1 MQVSRISA
9 APCQPR
15 VIRVNP
21 KSILSNNNINNAG
34 VHGSLSVSPVTQKNL
49 SLSFSNGALNSRSN
63 FGLNRQ
69 SRVSPEERDSWYNIT
84 KQSQANRNNQRQLSG
99 RQAWCLLCSVLAVGL
114 IVCAVIGTDVAPPH
128 RRQSQR
134 RQQRQQQ
141 HPQRQHQR
149 QLHQR
154 QQQPRLHQP
163 QQQLLLHQ
171 RRQAQ
176 HRHPR
181 QQQPQLHRQQQHQRQ
196 QQPQRRQQQQVPQ
209 QQVRQQQVQ
218 QQQHQQQQARQHQRQ
233 QQPQRHQQQQLPQQQ
248 VRQQQVQQQQQ
259 QQPKQHQQHQLPLQL
274 RRPAPQL
281 QQLQK
286 LQLQQQVPTT
296 TTTTSPPCTKTPDTT
311 GAIFSFAT
319 ANIALTYTRYSY
331 PFTASDSSS
340 TVTFILTGDSG
351 PGMHYWLI
359 DDVSVNDTA
368 TNTNILVNGNF
379 DLGSFIGWTQFCATN
394 TNCGTGN
401 YGRLTSSPC
410 RSAAYCYMDKCN
422 SGGYYDYLLQSFGTV
437 TGNYYILSFYIRAYA
452 NGGPH
457 LAFVMLS

>member
-1 MQVSRISA
+1 
-9 APCQPR
+9 
-15 VIRVNP
+15 
-21 KSILSNNNINNAG
+21 
-34 VHGSLSVSPVTQKNL
+34 
-49 SLSFSNGALNSRSN
+49 
-63 FGLNRQ
+63 
-69 SRVSPEERDSWYNIT
+69 
-84 KQSQANRNNQRQLSG
+84 
-99 RQAWCLLCSVLAVGL
+99 
-114 IVCAVIGTDVAPPH
+114 DVAPPH

-134 RQQRQQQ
+134 RQQRQ
-141 HPQRQHQR
+141 RQHQR

-154 QQQPRLHQP
+154 QQQPRPHQP

-218 QQQHQQQQARQHQRQ
+218 QQQ
-233 QQPQRHQQQQLPQQQ
+233 
-248 VRQQQVQQQQQ
+248 Q

-296 TTTTSPPCTKTPDTT
+296 TTTTSPTCGKNPDTT

-340 TVTFILTGDSG
+340 TVTFILTGDDG
-351 PGMHYWLI
+351 AKMHYWLL

-379 DLGSFIGWTQFCATN
+379 DQGTLNGWTQFCATDA
-394 TNCGTGN
+394 NCGNGD
-401 YGRLTSSPC
+401 YGQLTTSPC
-410 RSAAYCYMDKCN
+410 RSAAYCYMDKCDN
-422 SGGYYDYLLQSFGTV
+422 GGYYDYLLQSFDTV